1 MSEKRD
7 NSGILFK
14 NDRKQQ
20 DNHADYQGTC
30 TINGVE
36 YYMNAWLKDGAK
48 GKFMSFSFKPKKL
61 PADYGKQQGFED
73 KLADDTR
80 AKGPSFGGDEIP
92 FSPEVR

>member
-1 MSEKRD
+1 MTEKRA

-20 DNHADYQGTC
+20 DTHADYQGTC

-36 YYMNAWLKDGAK
+36 YYMNAWLKDGAR

-61 PADYGKQQGFED
+61 PADYGRQPGFED
-73 KLADDTR
+73 KLAESKNLT
-80 AKGPSFGGDEIP
+80 DEIP
-92 FSPEVR
+92 F

>member
-7 NSGILFK
+7 FSGILFK

-30 TINGVE
+30 MIGGIE

-48 GKFMSFSFKPKKL
+48 GKFMSFAFKPKKL
-61 PADYGKQQGFED
+61 PADYGRQPGFED
-73 KLADDTR
+73 KLADDT
-80 AKGPSFGGDEIP
+80 IP
-92 FSPEVR
+92 F

>member
-14 NDRKQQ
+14 NDSKQQ
-20 DNHADYQGTC
+20 DTHADYQGTC
-30 TINGVE
+30 TIGGVE

-61 PADYGKQQGFED
+61 PAEYGKQPAFED
-73 KLADDTR
+73 RMADDT
-80 AKGPSFGGDEIP
+80 IP
-92 FSPEVR
+92 FAPEFR